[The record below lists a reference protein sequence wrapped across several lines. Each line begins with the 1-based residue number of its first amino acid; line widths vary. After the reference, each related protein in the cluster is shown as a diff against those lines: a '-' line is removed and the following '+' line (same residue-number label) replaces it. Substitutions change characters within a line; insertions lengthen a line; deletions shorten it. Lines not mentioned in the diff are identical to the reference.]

1 MGKNKEYNPKEL
13 DTIQEA
19 YNKSDEM
26 EKKKAK
32 FRKQEN
38 IKKRR
43 DENEER
49 LEVKKDIIKR
59 YGSNKVKDENLIKK
73 GITDIYPRC
82 CMGGCKEY
90 KIYPFEFL
98 TATGYDNDKSNC
110 SKCMA
115 DLTKRVKKYKDEY
128 KKNNIVNEIIECP
141 CGKCIIL
148 SDLERHNGTLGHIN
162 GVAQLRIK
170 GLNKIVKIKDMRKIA
185 SLNKISSYY
194 KKKMEDIIKELVK
207 LENVIIPEEFK

>member
-49 LEVKKDIIKR
+49 LEVERDIIKR
-59 YGSNKVKDENLIKK
+59 YGSDKVKDENLIKK
-73 GITDIYPRC
+73 DITKIYPRC
-82 CMGGCKEY
+82 CMGGCNEY

>member
-1 MGKNKEYNPKEL
+1 MGKKDYNPNEVDKVQAEN
-13 DTIQEA
+13 ER
-19 YNKSDEM
+19 KDEM
-26 EKKKAK
+26 EKKEAK
-32 FRKQEN
+32 YRKQEN
-38 IKKRR
+38 IKKRS
-43 DENEER
+43 NEKEEL
-49 LEVKKDIIKR
+49 LEVERDIIKR
-59 YGSNKVKDENLIKK
+59 YGSNVVKEEHLIKK
-73 GITDIYPRC
+73 EITDIYPRC
-82 CMGGCKEY
+82 CMVCHQY
-90 KIYPFEFL
+90 KIYPYEFL

-115 DLTKRVKKYKDEY
+115 DITKRVKKYKDEY
-128 KKNNIVNEIIECP
+128 KKNNIVNEIIECQ

-185 SLNKISSYY
+185 SINKISFYY
-194 KKKMEDIIKELVK
+194 TKKMEEIIEELVK